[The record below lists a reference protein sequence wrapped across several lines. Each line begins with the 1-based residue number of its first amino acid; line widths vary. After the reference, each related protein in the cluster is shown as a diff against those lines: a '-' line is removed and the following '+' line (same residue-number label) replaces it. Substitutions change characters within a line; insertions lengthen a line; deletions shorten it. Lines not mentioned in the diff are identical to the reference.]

1 MLQRFWTNLA
11 GRIGGPM
18 SFRLILQP
26 LVVLFFA
33 VRSGIRD
40 ASGGHAPFLARLFT
54 AGARRR
60 DIALQAW
67 GDVARVFATAVIID
81 AVYQIFVL
89 HWFYLGEALI
99 TATALAI
106 VPYALLR
113 GPAARMARWW
123 RHRRR
128 HSGQPE

>member
-40 ASGGHAPFLARLFT
+40 ASGGDAPFLARLFAT
-54 AGARRR
+54 GARRR
-60 DIALQAW
+60 DIVLQAW
-67 GDVARVFATAVIID
+67 GDVARVFATAVVID

-89 HWFYLGEALI
+89 HWFYFGEALI